1 MSLLNDALRKN
12 NAGRKKKEPLDAP
25 ELKIN
30 GASKIK
36 TWLKLSAC
44 GGVAFFLALFICRQV
59 FFCSDSDGMEQKPG
73 NFFYAAKY
81 TPEKVEPVL
90 TCEIASRKKSCF
102 SSAPEKKESQA
113 EKVISE
119 PEVIAKIDLPVKKKD
134 TSNNFLAKKNF
145 FTKKNKETSKKLLKK
160 KKFSS
165 KKKKQKENCEKKVGS
180 EEIFYKKALT
190 YQKANRFNQ
199 AIRMYREVL
208 KNNPERR
215 DALLNI
221 GACYIKISEFSN
233 AIIYLDKLKTLE
245 TGSCDGLINLAV
257 AQIKLGRFNKAL
269 VCLGE
274 AEALT
279 KIPRFEIF
287 LYRGLAFSRLNESD
301 QALKWYRKAE
311 QLVPKN
317 SLLLFNMAILFDKQK
332 IYPEAVKYYSACL
345 GGADLLSDEEQ
356 KAVKKRVSLIKRFM
370 KPREYA
376 GLKITG
382 NKKAK

>member
-73 NFFYAAKY
+73 NFFHAAKY

-134 TSNNFLAKKNF
+134 TSNNFLAKKKF
-145 FTKKNKETSKKLLKK
+145 FSKKN
-160 KKFSS
+160 
-165 KKKKQKENCEKKVGS
+165 KQKENYEKKVGS

-245 TGSCDGLINLAV
+245 TGSCDGLINIAV

-269 VCLGE
+269 VCLDE
-274 AEALT
+274 AEALI